1 MKQFFPRISRRLR
14 LLSAILLAS
23 AASLCAAPSID
34 EARQKAED
42 GDLNAAVALLR
53 QLVQAEPKNA
63 EAALLLG
70 DYYRALGND
79 TDARAAYE
87 TARAAGDRNAYL
99 SLAALATDLYNLDE
113 ANTLIEEYQATL
125 KKGKKTLATDESAP
139 LQAQI
144 TKVENMLS
152 RVEQIEIIDSLVVNA
167 DDFFTHYRLSPEAG
181 SLHSTDIL
189 PAEFE
194 AAKPTV
200 IYEPQS
206 QREMIWGAPGKEGNH
221 RLVASSA
228 LYGDTWETPRPLSG
242 NLGNGG
248 DANYPFLMP
257 DGVTLYFASDNEES
271 LGGLDLYISRKG
283 ENGFL
288 QPQNLGMPYNSPYD
302 DYMLAIDEITGVGWW
317 ATDRNRI
324 PGKVTIYI
332 FIPSDLRKNIDP
344 ESPNLAARARI
355 SSIRDT
361 WAPKSRRAD
370 LLKKIADINPASKAK
385 AAQFQIYIP
394 GKGVYTN
401 YSDFRSTIARDAM
414 NAYQVGL
421 AKLTDT
427 QRKLAALR
435 EAYAAG
441 NRDDSTPST
450 ILSLEKQLE
459 ADRASL
465 LRLRNEVIASENQ

>member
-1 MKQFFPRISRRLR
+1 MNHPFTPIWRRVR
-14 LLSAILLAS
+14 LTAAAMLLGAAALS
-23 AASLCAAPSID
+23 AAPSID

-42 GDLNAAVALLR
+42 GDMAAAVALLQ
-53 QLVQAEPKNA
+53 QLVQQEPKNS
-63 EAALLLG
+63 EAAMLLG
-70 DYYRALGND
+70 DYCRALGDD
-79 TDARAAYE
+79 TAARTAYE
-87 TARAAGDRNAYL
+87 TARAAGQRDAYL
-99 SLAALATDLYNLDE
+99 ALAAMATDLYNLDE
-113 ANTLIEEYQATL
+113 ANTLLEEYRATL
-125 KKGKKTLATDESAP
+125 TKGKKTLAPDESETVT
-139 LQAQI
+139 AQM
-144 TKVENMLS
+144 TKVENMLA
-152 RVEQIEIIDSLVVNA
+152 RVEQIEIIDSLVVDA

-181 SLHSTDIL
+181 SLHATDIL
-189 PAEFE
+189 PKEFE

-206 QREMIWGAPGKEGNH
+206 QREMIWSAPAKDGAL

-257 DGVTLYFASDNEES
+257 DGVTLYFASDNEDS

-283 ENGFL
+283 DDGFL

-324 PGKVTIYI
+324 PGKVTIYV

-344 ESPNLAARARI
+344 ESPELAARARI

-361 WAPKSRRAD
+361 WAPKSRRTE
-370 LLKKIADINPASKAK
+370 LLKKIADINPTAK
-385 AAQFQIYIP
+385 TKGAQFAIYIP
-394 GKGVYTN
+394 GRGVYTN
-401 YSDFRSTIARDAM
+401 FSDFRSSVARDAM
-414 NAYQVGL
+414 NAYQVGV

-427 QRKLAALR
+427 ERKLAKLR
-435 EAYAAG
+435 EAYATGA
-441 NRDDSTPST
+441 RDEASS
-450 ILSLEKQLE
+450 ILALEKQLE
-459 ADRASL
+459 EERAAL
-465 LRLRNEVIASENQ
+465 LRLRNEVIVAENQ